1 MCCFLRNCHK
11 GLKVKCIQLLYL
23 YPGQTIDAII
33 IIILLTRIGS
43 GVHVYCLHPGLVHTE
58 LGRTIDQVYFPGMRF
73 LARFFLYPWMK
84 TPEQGAQT
92 TLHCSID
99 EKAGEENGLYYRFDT
114 LQIFYVLSIHLKNIY
129 IYILFSF

>member
-1 MCCFLRNCHK
+1 M
-11 GLKVKCIQLLYL
+11 Y
-23 YPGQTIDAII
+23 
-33 IIILLTRIGS
+33 S
-43 GVHVYCLHPGLVHTE
+43 LHPGLVQTE

-99 EKAGEENGLYYRFDT
+99 EKAGEENGLYYRFDICVI
-114 LQIFYVLSIHLKNIY
+114 LCRFVYVLLIHLIVT
-129 IYILFSF
+129 